1 MGSIRPLKSRDVSSI
16 DATPPWNQVTA
27 VHYIAFA
34 FFLPSLSLSP
44 NGSIRPKKGPP
55 KIERY
60 STFNH
65 GDDDIFSSVRKE
77 MNGFICCLILFF
89 FVFELLVTPNNFGRP
104 LFSSPPEAA
113 QHSK

>member
-1 MGSIRPLKSRDVSSI
+1 VPIECELMGSIRPLKSRDVSSI
-16 DATPPWNQVTA
+16 DATPPWDQVTA

-77 MNGFICCLILFF
+77 MNGFICCLIFFYFF
-89 FVFELLVTPNNFGRP
+89 FCL
-104 LFSSPPEAA
+104 
-113 QHSK
+113 

>member
-16 DATPPWNQVTA
+16 DATPPWDQVTA

-77 MNGFICCLILFF
+77 MNGFICCLIFFYFF
-89 FVFELLVTPNNFGRP
+89 FCL
-104 LFSSPPEAA
+104 
-113 QHSK
+113 